1 MMKQEIEKIKKRQMK
16 ALKKSVEAG
25 DVHTIVLHTKI
36 VEDVEYM
43 LNRYID
49 LENSFKHL
57 ENKIKSFQTNKALPT
72 ESFSTQLSDSAIQD
86 KPLSNREIG
95 ALKRHEFVRDIK
107 LHEDFTLLESK
118 GAIFSTNSREA
129 VGIAYASERQ
139 QNRWFLGLPDSD
151 YYAFVLLCQPKIG
164 GMKRF
169 ILPRDFYQRIRNHL
183 SEKNNQLKFNV
194 SKRKSRYYLSIP
206 NMGNIDI
213 SDYLENYVP
222 FEN

>member
-1 MMKQEIEKIKKRQMK
+1 MM
-16 ALKKSVEAG
+16 ALKKSVEVG
-25 DVHTIVLHTKI
+25 DVHTIVVQTRI

-49 LENSFKHL
+49 LENSLKHL
-57 ENKIKSFQTNKALPT
+57 ENRIEFFHANKSLPT
-72 ESFSTQLSDSAIQD
+72 ESYSMQPSDSTIQD

-107 LHEDFTLLESK
+107 LHEDITLLESK

-139 QNRWFLGLPDSD
+139 QNRWFLGLPDSN
-151 YYAFVLLCQPKIG
+151 YHAFVLLCEPKIG

-183 SEKNNQLKFNV
+183 SVKNNQLKFNV
-194 SKRKSRYYLSIP
+194 SKKKSRYYLSVPSI
-206 NMGNIDI
+206 GNIDI
-213 SDYLENYVP
+213 SDYLENYIP
-222 FEN
+222 FEK

>member
-1 MMKQEIEKIKKRQMK
+1 MMKQEIEKIKKMQMK

-36 VEDVEYM
+36 VEDVEYI
-43 LNRYID
+43 LNRYVD
-49 LENSFKHL
+49 LENSFKYL
-57 ENKIKSFQTNKALPT
+57 ENKIKSFHTNKALPS
-72 ESFSTQLSDSAIQD
+72 ESFSTLLSDSANQD
-86 KPLSNREIG
+86 RPLSNREIG

-118 GAIFSTNSREA
+118 GAIFSTNSRET

-139 QNRWFLGLPDSD
+139 ENRWFLGLPDSD
-151 YYAFVLLCQPKIG
+151 FYAFVLLCQPKIG
-164 GMKRF
+164 GLKRF
-169 ILPRDFYQRIRNHL
+169 ILPSDFYQRIRNHL

-194 SKRKSRYYLSIP
+194 SKKKSRYYLSVP
-206 NMGNIDI
+206 NIGNIDI

-222 FEN
+222 FKK